1 MRRGTHTASP
11 TAVGTLSLGRLT
23 SQNSLCVS
31 PSGWAT
37 RETEIW
43 RPLEAGN
50 KRSGGTRFSQ
60 LAAVTSLPACGCEA
74 AARPTA
80 GTSCPRQSSAPP
92 VPGWGRVAAGLHDR
106 TPTSPCRTLTFP
118 SLQAG

>member
-50 KRSGGTRFSQ
+50 KRSGGHQVLTTRRCHF
-60 LAAVTSLPACGCEA
+60 P
-74 AARPTA
+74 
-80 GTSCPRQSSAPP
+80 
-92 VPGWGRVAAGLHDR
+92 AGLWV
-106 TPTSPCRTLTFP
+106 
-118 SLQAG
+118 